1 MRSKVTNPSST
12 ENTDSQNWL
21 GLINLLVV
29 YIVWG
34 STYLAIRVAVK
45 EDGGFSPF
53 LMGLTRVVAG
63 GSLLLLW
70 GLLRGE
76 RLHPTREE
84 VITLVGSGLLLW
96 VGGNGMVV
104 WAEQR
109 AESGLASLIIAAT
122 PIWVAII
129 EAIVD
134 RRLPSWRLAAALL
147 IGFSGIA
154 FLSVPNLQGGFNAD
168 ALSIVALLLA
178 GLSWGAGSVLQSRR
192 PTGFGSV
199 VNAGYQHI
207 AGALG
212 FTVLVLV
219 AGETW
224 TMPDATAWLAWGY
237 LVILGSLLAF
247 TAYIRAIKL
256 LPMKIV
262 ATYAYVNPVIAV
274 FLGWLVLEETV
285 TTWMLGGAS
294 LVLLGVAGVF
304 RERSRS
310 KRYQGTG

>member
-1 MRSKVTNPSST
+1 MPTKTSPPSSL
-12 ENTDSQNWL
+12 ESADSRNWL
-21 GLINLLVV
+21 GLINLVVV

-34 STYLAIRVAVK
+34 STYLAIRVSVK

-53 LMGLTRVVAG
+53 LMGLTRVIAG
-63 GSLLLLW
+63 GGLLLLW
-70 GLLRGE
+70 GLLKGE
-76 RLHPTREE
+76 RLRPTREE
-84 VITLVGSGLLLW
+84 ALTLGVTGVLLW
-96 VGGNGMVV
+96 VGGNGLVV

-129 EAIVD
+129 EALVD
-134 RRLPSWRLAAALL
+134 RKLPSWRLTVSLL
-147 IGFSGIA
+147 IGFGGIA
-154 FLSVPNLQGGFNAD
+154 FLSVPNLQNGVGAD
-168 ALSIVALLLA
+168 AMSIVALLLA
-178 GLSWGAGSVLQSRR
+178 GLSWGAGSVYQSRR

-207 AGALG
+207 AGAVG
-212 FTVLVLV
+212 YSILVLAV
-219 AGETW
+219 GETW
-224 TMPDATAWLAWGY
+224 TAPDSTAWLAWVY
-237 LVILGSLLAF
+237 LVVFGSLLAF
-247 TAYIRAIKL
+247 TSYIRAIKL

-274 FLGWLVLEETV
+274 FLGWLVLGEAV
-285 TTWMLGGAS
+285 TLWMLGGAS

-310 KRYQGTG
+310 